1 MLQAEELKQK
11 IQGFKSPILDLKE
24 AIGYEKLKEKIRSL
38 EAQSFGGTFWND
50 SAESSKILREIKRA
64 KDKLGAFDALWE
76 KYEDALTLLEITA
89 EEEGEDALEEVH
101 QYAVELNHSIE
112 NMRLSTLLRG
122 EYDG

>member
-1 MLQAEELKQK
+1 
-11 IQGFKSPILDLKE
+11 
-24 AIGYEKLKEKIRSL
+24 
-38 EAQSFGGTFWND
+38 
-50 SAESSKILREIKRA
+50 
-64 KDKLGAFDALWE
+64 AFDALWE

-122 EYDG
+122 EYDGLNAIISFHAGAGGTEAQDWADLL